1 MVSQLR
7 LGRLSVLAVL
17 LAALLGAFT
26 PSASAATDD
35 QKDVVLYFYWGDG
48 CPHCAAAKPIVEEW
62 QAAYPTLEVRSGE
75 VWNDQV
81 AQAEFVAM
89 ADRHGFQ
96 AQYVPTFF
104 LGDQHWTGWND
115 TIAAEVEAAV
125 QQCAA
130 EGCVDA
136 ATWEAGAEPAP
147 TAAPTSPGELP
158 TPSDTP
164 AQEAEPTPGGE
175 VIDVPIIGPVDL
187 GSMSLPLMT
196 LLIAAVDGFNPCSL
210 WVLGILLALTL
221 RTGSRRVT
229 LIVGLVFIT
238 VTAFVYALFIAGIF
252 SLVSISAIAPWLRV
266 VAAVVAITFA
276 FINIKDY
283 FWFKRGVSLTI
294 PESAKPGIYSRMR
307 GVLAKTESLPALVG
321 GTIALAA
328 GVSVV
333 ELACTAG
340 FPIVWTNILA
350 QNGVG
355 AAGFVLLLLLYMLVY
370 QLDELL
376 IFGAAVVTLRASKL
390 QEKQGRILKLV
401 GGILM
406 LTLGI
411 VMLVNPA
418 LMGSVGSSLA
428 VFAIAIFA
436 ALTVH
441 VIWEIVLPGMG
452 LRARTAAAAAPAG
465 KAPQKGGSASRGT
478 SSQKKRT

>member
-1 MVSQLR
+1 MTGQLR
-7 LGRLSVLAVL
+7 LGRLGVLAVL
-17 LAALLGAFT
+17 LAAFFGAFA
-26 PSASAATDD
+26 PAAQASTDD
-35 QKDVVLYFYWGDG
+35 QHPAVLYFYWGDG
-48 CPHCAAAKPIVEEW
+48 CPHCAAAEPIVEGW
-62 QAAYPTLEVRSGE
+62 QSTYPTLEVRAAE
-75 VWNDQV
+75 VWNDAA
-81 AQAEFVAM
+81 AQAEFVEM
-89 ADRHGFQ
+89 AERHEFQ

-104 LGDQHWTGWND
+104 IGGQYWSGWNES
-115 TIAAEVEAAV
+115 IQAEVETAV
-125 QQCAA
+125 QQCVA

-136 ATWEAGAEPAP
+136 AVWEPGMEPPPAEDPKDDPGPENPAD
-147 TAAPTSPGELP
+147 GGEIIELP
-158 TPSDTP
+158 VI
-164 AQEAEPTPGGE
+164 GE
-175 VIDVPIIGPVDL
+175 VDL

-210 WVLGILLALTL
+210 WVLGVLLALTL

-252 SLVSISAIAPWLRV
+252 SLVSISAIAPWLRF
-266 VAAVVAITFA
+266 VAAAVAITFA
-276 FINIKDY
+276 LINIKDY
-283 FWFKRGVSLTI
+283 FAFKRGVSLSI

-307 GVLAKTESLPALVG
+307 GVLANTDNLPALVG

-350 QNGVG
+350 QHGVNG
-355 AAGFVLLLLLYMLVY
+355 AGFVVLLLLYMLVY
-370 QLDELL
+370 QIDELL
-376 IFGAAVVTLRASKL
+376 IFGVAVVTLRASKL

-406 LTLGI
+406 LTLGL

-428 VFAIAIFA
+428 VFAIAIVA
-436 ALTVH
+436 AILVH
-441 VIWEIVLPGMG
+441 VIWEIVLPGIG
-452 LRARTAAAAAPAG
+452 LRARSTAP
-465 KAPQKGGSASRGT
+465 RGT
-478 SSQKKRT
+478 SSTTKRK